1 MDRDHTMCKF
11 KGPSSSCA
19 SSTIYRGLDEQ
30 GKSNILERHNKLRQ
44 KVANG
49 EETNGAQP
57 SASNMRKMT
66 WNDELAAIAQR
77 WTDQCTFGHDSS
89 RNTASGTYVGQNAY
103 YSGSSRQ
110 ATQAQ
115 VMAGTGGA
123 VDKWYVEV
131 ADPGFSRANINP
143 FKFSEGAGHYTQVVW
158 AESDQVGCGQ
168 VYYKNGGWYRSLI
181 VCNYATGGNM
191 RGASMYREGDACSTC
206 DAGFSCDQ
214 QFPGLCSA

>member
-1 MDRDHTMCKF
+1 MDPDHTMCKF
-11 KGPSSSCA
+11 KGPSSSCT

-30 GKSNILERHNKLRQ
+30 GKANILERHNKLRQ

-49 EETNGAQP
+49 EESNGAQP
-57 SASNMRKMT
+57 GASNMRKMT

-110 ATQAQ
+110 ATQSQ

-123 VDKWYVEV
+123 VDSWYDEV
-131 ADPGFSRANINP
+131 ADPGFSSADINP
-143 FKFSEGAGHYTQVVW
+143 FKFSHGAGHYTQVVW
-158 AESDQVGCGQ
+158 AESDEVGCGQ
-168 VYYKNGGWYRSLI
+168 VYYKDGRWYKSLI

-191 RGASMYREGDACSTC
+191 QGASMYREGDACSAC